1 MTDKIKKLHLQMKE
15 AEGAYQAA
23 KEAYECALID
33 SAHADLFEKGIVP
46 NVKVKVRGGALGF
59 YVGIKVKYSR
69 VEPIVFRLKK
79 NGQPHSVQTI
89 WEASLE
95 NMELAQ

>member
-23 KEAYECALID
+23 KEAYECALMD
-33 SAHADLFEKGIVP
+33 GAHADLFEKGITP
-46 NVKVKVRGGALGF
+46 NVKVKIRDRTLGF
-59 YVGIKVKYSR
+59 YVGVRLKYGR
-69 VEPIVFRLKK
+69 IEPIVFKLKK

-89 WEASLE
+89 WEASVE